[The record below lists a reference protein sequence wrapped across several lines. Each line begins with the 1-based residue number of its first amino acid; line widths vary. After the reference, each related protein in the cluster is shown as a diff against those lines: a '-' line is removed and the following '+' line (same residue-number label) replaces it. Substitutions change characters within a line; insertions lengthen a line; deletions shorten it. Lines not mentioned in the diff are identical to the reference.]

1 MFKETLNKSFDKLR
15 ACPGLDPGTN
25 GKLLLPF
32 MASLSNHERYQL
44 SQCFPKLIH
53 AGTIAALSAASSFAL
68 AQATSTGSGQTYP
81 AKPVRIV
88 VPFPAGGPIDMTTRP
103 LAQKLT
109 EGLGGPVVVDN
120 RGGANGNIGAEN
132 VAKSPPDG
140 YSLVVGAGGGFAI
153 GPHLYTKL
161 PFDVFRDFAPVSL
174 FLTLPQL
181 LVVHPQL
188 PVKTV
193 KDLVALAKAKPNQLN
208 FGSSGAGSTPHL
220 AAELLKRSAQ
230 IEMVHVPYKGMGPAT
245 MDLMGGQLQLVFA
258 DMPVLLQQAKAGKLR
273 PLAVGTPK
281 RSANLPEVPTMIE
294 AGFPKVEAS
303 NWYGLFA
310 PAGTPRDII
319 ARLNAETVKA
329 MSNPDLKTFMQN
341 QGAEAAGSTPE
352 QLGVLHRREFERWGS
367 VIKAIGVTLE

>member
-1 MFKETLNKSFDKLR
+1 MSTL
-15 ACPGLDPGTN
+15 
-25 GKLLLPF
+25 
-32 MASLSNHERYQL
+32 
-44 SQCFPKLIH
+44 I
-53 AGTIAALSAASSFAL
+53 ALSAASAL
-68 AQATSTGSGQTYP
+68 TQAQSYP

-103 LAQKLT
+103 LAQKMS
-109 EGLGGPVVVDN
+109 EGLGNTVVIDN

-140 YSLVVGAGGGFAI
+140 YSMVVGAGGGFAI

-174 FLTLPQL
+174 FITLPQL

-193 KDLVALAKAKPNQLN
+193 KELAALAKAKPKQLN
-208 FGSSGAGSTPHL
+208 FGSSGTGSTPHL
-220 AAELLKRSAQ
+220 AMELLMRSAN
-230 IEMVHVPYKGMGPAT
+230 IEMTHVPYKGMGPAT
-245 MDLMGGQLQLVFA
+245 MDLIGGQLQLTFA

-273 PLAVGTPK
+273 GLAVGTPK
-281 RSANLPEVPTMIE
+281 RSPNLPDVPTMIE

-310 PAGTPRDII
+310 PAGTAKEII

-329 MSNPDLKTFMQN
+329 MNNPELKSFMQS
-341 QGAEAAGSTPE
+341 QGAEAVGSTPE
-352 QLGVLHRREFERWGS
+352 QLGALHKREFDRWG
-367 VIKAIGVTLE
+367 VVVKAVGVTLE